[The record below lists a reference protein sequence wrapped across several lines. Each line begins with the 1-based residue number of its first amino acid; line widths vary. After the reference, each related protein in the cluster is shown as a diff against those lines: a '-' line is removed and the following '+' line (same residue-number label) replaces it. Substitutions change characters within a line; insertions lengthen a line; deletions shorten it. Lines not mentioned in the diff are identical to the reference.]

1 MKKGKKMK
9 GISNLTYA
17 LLTVPIIL
25 IIATA
30 IFSGFQT
37 NIDRGSWS
45 TEANNTFTKVS
56 SGTWSGFNLASMLPF
71 ILIAVVIVGVILGAL
86 AFGGR

>member
-1 MKKGKKMK
+1 MRKGV
-9 GISNLTYA
+9 SNLTYA
-17 LLTVPIIL
+17 LLTVPILL

-30 IFSGFQT
+30 IFSNFQT
-37 NIDRGSWS
+37 NIDRSGWTSS
-45 TEANNTFTKVS
+45 ANDTFNKIT

-86 AFGGR
+86 ILRR

>member
-1 MKKGKKMK
+1 MK
-9 GISNLTYA
+9 GVSNLTYA
-17 LLTVPIIL
+17 LLTVPILL

-30 IFSGFQT
+30 IFSSFQS
-37 NIDRGSWS
+37 NIDKTGWT
-45 TEANNTFTKVS
+45 TEANATFSKIT

-86 AFGGR
+86 VLRG